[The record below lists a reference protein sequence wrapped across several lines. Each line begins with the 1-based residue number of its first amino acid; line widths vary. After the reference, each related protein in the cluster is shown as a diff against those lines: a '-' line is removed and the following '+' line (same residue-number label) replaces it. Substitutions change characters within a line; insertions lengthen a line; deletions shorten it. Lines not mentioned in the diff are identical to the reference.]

1 MSDIWIQTTTGRA
14 LDLMV
19 PAADTIDLFGDVA
32 EALARVPRFGGHVAA
47 GPYSVAQHCVLG
59 ADCIERETGSVAVAR
74 AFLLHD
80 AHEAYC
86 GDIMTPVAR
95 ALEARVAD
103 MVWAQLSRFLPASV
117 PETTADGLFRHA
129 LHNLKSD
136 LDQAIHQA
144 AGHPWPLDPT
154 IRRKVGE
161 WDLAMLAAER
171 RQLLTKAP
179 KPWHAS
185 VEDMAPARLK
195 SRIQV
200 WPWPKAADEWRDRLR
215 KYFPNIAAK
224 ARPSAA

>member
-1 MSDIWIQTTTGRA
+1 MSDIWIQTATGRA
-14 LDLMV
+14 LDLMA
-19 PAADTIDLFGDVA
+19 PTADTIDLFGDVA
-32 EALARVPRFGGHVAA
+32 EALAREPRFGGHVAS

-80 AHEAYC
+80 AHEYAC
-86 GDIMTPVAR
+86 KDIMTPLAR
-95 ALEARVAD
+95 ALEARVRQITVRRFARLLPLAEAEALAGDIFKEALAD
-103 MVWAQLSRFLPASV
+103 
-117 PETTADGLFRHA
+117 
-129 LHNLKSD
+129 LKSD
-136 LDQAIHQA
+136 LDRAIFEA

-154 IRRKVGE
+154 IRRKVGD

-171 RQLLTKAP
+171 RQLLGKAP
-179 KPWHAS
+179 KPWHPS

-200 WPWPKAADEWRDRLR
+200 WSWPKAADEWRARLR
-215 KYFPNIAAK
+215 KYFPNLAAK